1 MVETGQYLTANRAS
15 TGLFTDG
22 FELAEPALET
32 FRREAEQCDMVKD
45 VLLFNATA
53 GGTGSGLSDKV
64 STGIKD
70 NDPKMNILQYC
81 VVPEQS

>member
-1 MVETGQYLTANRAS
+1 METGQYLTANRAS
-15 TGLFTDG
+15 TGVFTDG
-22 FELAEPALET
+22 FELTEPALEI

-64 STGIKD
+64 CR
-70 NDPKMNILQYC
+70 NI
-81 VVPEQS
+81 